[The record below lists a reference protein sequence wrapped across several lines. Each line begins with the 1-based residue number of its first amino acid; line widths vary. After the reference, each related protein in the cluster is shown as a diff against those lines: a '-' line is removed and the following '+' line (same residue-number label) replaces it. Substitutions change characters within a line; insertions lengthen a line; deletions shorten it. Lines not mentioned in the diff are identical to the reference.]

1 MEEDLRRHG
10 EVGHL
15 SWGPRLETIVV
26 KNRWGCDDERRKRE
40 EERKTER
47 ELRFSGPREIRTLGP
62 LWLGVSTHLQTHLR
76 AVLFFPFFSLT
87 HTFRT
92 DNQASD
98 LSQWPVVHIA
108 VPDQI

>member
-1 MEEDLRRHG
+1 MEEDLGWYR

-15 SWGPRLETIVV
+15 SWGPRLERIVEKIDGDV
-26 KNRWGCDDERRKRE
+26 MMREGKTE

-98 LSQWPVVHIA
+98 LSQWTVVHIA

>member
-1 MEEDLRRHG
+1 MEEDLRWYR

-15 SWGPRLETIVV
+15 SWGPRLERIAV
-26 KNRWGCDDERRKRE
+26 KLDGDVMMRE
-40 EERKTER
+40 GREKERKTER

-76 AVLFFPFFSLT
+76 AVLVFPFFSLT